1 MTNPLI
7 SNHIG
12 KNGKYTKA
20 FLEQNGPGDARPT
33 AFDILKDNDRIG
45 TMKDKV
51 SITSTEKPEP
61 EFNHPQVFL
70 LTGSS
75 GGIGLETARALAATG
90 GKVYLGVRD
99 LEKGKQALNDI
110 LEPGRVELLQLDV
123 GSMES
128 VRTAVK
134 TFLSKSNQLNVLV
147 NNAGIMA
154 CPESKTADGFETQLA
169 VNYLGHFLL
178 YKLLEQ
184 TLLSSSTPEFHS
196 RVVNVSSA
204 GHHMGTVVLDNIN
217 LDGEY
222 EPWKAYGNAKTACI
236 WMTNEIERR
245 YGSRG
250 LHGYSLMPG
259 GISTDLQRH
268 VDPET
273 LKQWAENENSQKYI
287 KSPAQGAATTIT
299 AALGREWEG
308 KGGVYLEDCQ
318 EAGPLPEGG
327 TLAVGV
333 APHAFDPEGEKKLW
347 ALSLKM
353 LNLSE

>member
-1 MTNPLI
+1 ML
-7 SNHIG
+7 
-12 KNGKYTKA
+12 
-20 FLEQNGPGDARPT
+20 L
-33 AFDILKDNDRIG
+33 LKVIAGIDH
-45 TMKDKV
+45 
-51 SITSTEKPEP
+51 S
-61 EFNHPQVFL
+61 QVFL

-75 GGIGLETARALAATG
+75 GGVGIETGRALAATG

-99 LEKGKQALNDI
+99 LEKGEQALKDI
-110 LEPGRVELLQLDV
+110 LEPGRVELLELDV

-128 VRTAVK
+128 VRTAAK
-134 TFLSKSNQLNVLV
+134 NFLSKSTKLNVLV

-154 CPESKTADGFETQLA
+154 CPEARTEDGFESQLA
-169 VNYLGHFLL
+169 INYLGHFLL

-184 TLLSSSTPEFHS
+184 TLLSSSTPEFQS

-204 GHHMGTVVLDNIN
+204 GHHMGSVALDNIN

-222 EPWKAYGNAKTACI
+222 EAWKAYGNAKTACI

-245 YGSRG
+245 YGPRG
-250 LHGYSLMPG
+250 LHGLSLMPG
-259 GISTDLQRH
+259 GIATGLQRY

-273 LKQWAENENSQKYI
+273 LKQWGSSEPSQRYG
-287 KSPAQGAATTIT
+287 KSPAQGAATTMT
-299 AALGREWEG
+299 AALGKEWEG

-318 EAGPLPEGG
+318 EAGPIPEGG

-333 APHAFDPEGEKKLW
+333 APHAFNPEGEKRLW

-353 LNLSE
+353 LSLSE

>member
-1 MTNPLI
+1 MANPLL
-7 SNHIG
+7 SNHHG
-12 KNGKYTKA
+12 KSGKYTQA

-51 SITSTEKPEP
+51 
-61 EFNHPQVFL
+61 FL

-75 GGIGLETARALAATG
+75 GGIGIETARALAETG

-99 LEKGKQALNDI
+99 LEKGKQALKGI
-110 LEPGRVELLQLDV
+110 LEPGRVELLELDL

-128 VRTAVK
+128 VRNAAK
-134 TFLSKSNQLNVLV
+134 TFLSKSTQLNVLI
-147 NNAGIMA
+147 NNAATMA
-154 CPESKTADGFETQLA
+154 CPEAKTVDGFESQLA
-169 VNYLGHFLL
+169 INYLGHFLL

-184 TLLSSSTPEFHS
+184 TLLSSSTSEFQS

-204 GHHMGTVVLDNIN
+204 GHHMSSVVLDNIN
-217 LDGEY
+217 LDGAY

-245 YGSRG
+245 YSDRG
-250 LHGYSLMPG
+250 LHGLSLMPG
-259 GISTDLQRH
+259 GVATGLQRH
-268 VDPET
+268 VDPEM
-273 LKQWAENENSQKYI
+273 LKQWASSETARKYG
-287 KSPAQGAATTIT
+287 KSPAQGAATTMT
-299 AALGREWEG
+299 AAFGKEWEG

-333 APHAFDPEGEKKLW
+333 APHAFDIEGGKKLW
-347 ALSLKM
+347 DLALNMLSLT
-353 LNLSE
+353 E

>member
-1 MTNPLI
+1 MANPLI
-7 SNHIG
+7 SNHHG
-12 KNGKYTKA
+12 KNGKYTQA
-20 FLEQNGPGDARPT
+20 FLEQSGPGDARPT
-33 AFDILKDNDRIG
+33 ALDILRDNDRIG

-51 SITSTEKPEP
+51 
-61 EFNHPQVFL
+61 FL

-75 GGIGLETARALAATG
+75 GGIGIETGRALAATG

-99 LEKGKQALNDI
+99 LEKGRLALEEI
-110 LEPGRVELLQLDV
+110 LEPGRVELLELDI
-123 GSMES
+123 GSMGS
-128 VRTAVK
+128 VRTAAK
-134 TFLSKSNQLNVLV
+134 TFLSKSNQLNVLL

-154 CPESKTADGFETQLA
+154 CPQAKTADGFESQLA
-169 VNYLGHFLL
+169 INYLGHFLL

-204 GHHMGTVVLDNIN
+204 GHHMSSVVLNNIN

-245 YGSRG
+245 WGSRG
-250 LHGYSLMPG
+250 LHGLSLMPG
-259 GISTDLQRH
+259 GIATGLQRH
-268 VDPET
+268 VDPGT
-273 LKQWAENENSQKYI
+273 LDQWASSEHSRKYG
-287 KSPAQGAATTIT
+287 KSPAQGAATTMT
-299 AALGREWEG
+299 AALGKEWEG

-318 EAGPLPEGG
+318 EAGPIPEGG

-333 APHAFDPEGEKKLW
+333 APHAFDPEGEKRLW
-347 ALSLKM
+347 ALSLQL

>member
-1 MTNPLI
+1 M
-7 SNHIG
+7 
-12 KNGKYTKA
+12 
-20 FLEQNGPGDARPT
+20 
-33 AFDILKDNDRIG
+33 LKTRTGIDHN
-45 TMKDKV
+45 
-51 SITSTEKPEP
+51 
-61 EFNHPQVFL
+61 QVFL

-75 GGIGLETARALAATG
+75 GGIGIETGRALAATY

-99 LEKGKQALNDI
+99 LQKGKQALKEI
-110 LEPGRVELLQLDV
+110 LEPGRVELLELDI

-128 VRTAVK
+128 VRTAAK
-134 TFLSKSNQLNVLV
+134 TFLSKSTQLNVLV

-154 CPESKTADGFETQLA
+154 SPEAKTADGFESQLA
-169 VNYLGHFLL
+169 INYLGHFLL
-178 YKLLEQ
+178 YKLLEP
-184 TLLSSSTPEFHS
+184 TLLSSSTPEFQS

-204 GHHMGTVVLDNIN
+204 GHHMSSVVLDNIN
-217 LDGEY
+217 LDSEY
-222 EPWKAYGNAKTACI
+222 EAWKSYGSAKTACI

-245 YGSRG
+245 YGSSG
-250 LHGYSLMPG
+250 LHGLSLMPG
-259 GISTDLQRH
+259 GIATGLQRH

-273 LKQWAENENSQKYI
+273 LKQWSSSEPARKYG
-287 KSPAQGAATTIT
+287 KTPAQGAATTIT
-299 AALGREWEG
+299 AAFGKEWEG

-318 EAGPLPEGG
+318 EAGPVPEGG

>member
-1 MTNPLI
+1 MANPLI
-7 SNHIG
+7 SNHHG
-12 KNGKYTKA
+12 KSGKYTQA
-20 FLEQNGPGDARPT
+20 FLEQDGPGDARPT
-33 AFDILKDNDRIG
+33 ALDILKDNDRIG
-45 TMKDKV
+45 AMKDK
-51 SITSTEKPEP
+51 
-61 EFNHPQVFL
+61 VFL

-75 GGIGLETARALAATG
+75 GGIGIETGRALAATG

-99 LEKGKQALNDI
+99 LEKGERALKEI
-110 LEPGRVELLQLDV
+110 LEPGRVELLELDV

-134 TFLSKSNQLNVLV
+134 SFLSKSTQLNVLV
-147 NNAGIMA
+147 NNAGVMA
-154 CPESKTADGFETQLA
+154 CPETKTADGFESQLA

-184 TLLSSSTPEFHS
+184 TLLSSSTPEFQS
-196 RVVNVSSA
+196 RVVNVASS
-204 GHHMGTVVLDNIN
+204 GHHMSSVVLDNIN

-245 YGSRG
+245 YGSKG
-250 LHGYSLMPG
+250 LHGLSLMPG
-259 GISTDLQRH
+259 GIATDLQRYI
-268 VDPET
+268 PSET
-273 LKQWAENENSQKYI
+273 KEQWALHEPSRKFG
-287 KSPAQGAATTIT
+287 KSPAQGAATTMT
-299 AALGREWEG
+299 AAFGKEWEG

-318 EAGPLPEGG
+318 EAGPIPEGG

-333 APHAFDPEGEKKLW
+333 APHAFNPEGEKKLW
-347 ALSLKM
+347 ALSLRM

>member
-1 MTNPLI
+1 MANPLI
-7 SNHIG
+7 SNHHG
-12 KNGKYTKA
+12 KNGKYTQA

-51 SITSTEKPEP
+51 
-61 EFNHPQVFL
+61 FL

-75 GGIGLETARALAATG
+75 GGIGIETGRALAATG
-90 GKVYLGVRD
+90 GKVFLGVRD
-99 LEKGKQALNDI
+99 LDKGKQALADI
-110 LEPGRVELLQLDV
+110 LEPGRVELLELDI

-128 VRTAVK
+128 VRAAAK
-134 TFLSKSNQLNVLV
+134 TFLSKSTQLNVLV

-154 CPESKTADGFETQLA
+154 CPQAKTADGFESQFA
-169 VNYLGHFLL
+169 INYLGHFLL

-204 GHHMGTVVLDNIN
+204 GHHMSSVVLDNIN

-222 EPWKAYGNAKTACI
+222 EAWKAYGNAKTACI

-245 YGSRG
+245 WGSKG
-250 LHGYSLMPG
+250 LHGLSLMPG
-259 GISTDLQRH
+259 GIATGLQRH

-273 LKQWAENENSQKYI
+273 LKQWGSSEPSRKYG
-287 KSPAQGAATTIT
+287 KSPAQGAATTMT
-299 AALGREWEG
+299 AALGKEWEG

-318 EAGPLPEGG
+318 EAGPIPEGG
-327 TLAVGV
+327 ILAVGV

-347 ALSLKM
+347 ALSLQL